1 LENLDGEEFNDLLEN
16 ILQTETD
23 LKNAKSTSNGTNFVY
38 VPKSTEKDEVEQMF
52 MKSCLREGN
61 FTCPLRKTETKSTI
75 LSHVSFL
82 KKNQKKPKLDDP
94 VFLLLTCEAC
104 GDKSKIFENVE
115 DFKENSKIEILPTSG
130 LCLNLNKTIQDYF
143 Q

>member
-1 LENLDGEEFNDLLEN
+1 
-16 ILQTETD
+16 
-23 LKNAKSTSNGTNFVY
+23 
-38 VPKSTEKDEVEQMF
+38 

-61 FTCPLRKTETKSTI
+61 FTCPLCKTETKSTI

-94 VFLLLTCEAC
+94 VQLKTC